1 MPSPA
6 AAARPRPNAAAAPSA
21 PELAGAV
28 ADFARY
34 LVAERGRSPH
44 TVAAYVGDAAS
55 LLEHAERLGHQ
66 RLVDLDPATLR
77 SWLARLR
84 TQGYARASLARKASS
99 ARVFTAFAVRRG
111 LLDTDPAARLGT
123 LKSQRRLP
131 KVLLGDQAKA
141 LVEMPVGDE
150 PVAVRDRAILELLY
164 ATAIRVSELCGLDL
178 EDVDDARRVV
188 RVMGKGAKERSVPF
202 GTPAASALRDWRGV
216 RSGRATQDPR
226 ALFVGERGRRIDPR
240 TVRRIVTTYAA
251 SVPGAPRVGP
261 HGIRH
266 SAATH
271 LLDGGADIRS
281 VQELLGHATLA
292 TTQIYTH
299 VSTER
304 LKASYEQAHP
314 RA

>member
-6 AAARPRPNAAAAPSA
+6 AAARPRPNAVAAPAAA
-21 PELAGAV
+21 ELAGAL

-44 TVAAYVGDAAS
+44 TVAAYVGDVAS

-66 RLVDLDPATLR
+66 RLADLDPATLR

-111 LLDTDPAARLGT
+111 LLGTDPAARLGT

-131 KVLLGDQAKA
+131 KVLLGDQARA

-202 GTPAASALRDWRGV
+202 GAPAASALRDWRAV
-216 RSGRATQDPR
+216 RPALATQDRR

-240 TVRRIVTTYAA
+240 TVRRIVTSYVA

-304 LKASYEQAHP
+304 LKASYE
-314 RA
+314 